1 LAIVVI
7 LSPPHGLGVAA
18 GSWPLGASEM
28 DMPLTPAD
36 LVILTADERD
46 LLTRRA
52 NAASGPHRDVVRARI
67 VLAAADG
74 AANAQIA
81 RDLQICDD
89 TVRRWRHRFCS
100 RTQQRLDG
108 LKDRPRSGRP
118 PCFTPVEVVEVKA
131 LACTRP
137 ADHGLPLTRWSV
149 SELAAHATAT
159 GLVRPVSASTIG
171 RWLAADAIK
180 PWQHRS
186 WIFPRDPDFA
196 TKAARV
202 LDLYE
207 RTWQGRPLGTDE
219 FVISADEKSQLQALR
234 RRHPEHPAAPGRARR
249 VEFEYR
255 RGGTLAY
262 FAAYDVHHP
271 RVIGRTAPKTGI
283 EPFTELVEQVM
294 TQEPYASA
302 KRVFWVVDNGSS
314 HAGQASIDRMRE
326 AWPNAVLVHLPVHA
340 SWLNQV
346 EIYFSILQRK
356 AIATGDFADL
366 NDLAQRILAFQNRY
380 NQNAEPFG
388 WKYTRHDLNRYLD
401 RLDNDGSLRP
411 AA

>member
-1 LAIVVI
+1 MDVTPICADVVV
-7 LSPPHGLGVAA
+7 L
-18 GSWPLGASEM
+18 
-28 DMPLTPAD
+28 
-36 LVILTADERD
+36 ADEERHV
-46 LLTRRA
+46 LTRRA
-52 NAASGPHRDVVRARI
+52 NAARCPHRDVLRARI

-74 AANAQIA
+74 VANAAIA
-81 RDLQICDD
+81 RDVGVCED
-89 TVRRWRHRFCS
+89 TARRWRNRFC
-100 RTQQRLDG
+100 TQRLDG
-108 LKDRPRSGRP
+108 LKDQPRSGRP
-118 PCFTPVEVVEVKA
+118 RVFTPVEVAEVKA

-137 ADHGLPLTRWSV
+137 ADHGLPLSRWSTG
-149 SELAAHATAT
+149 ELRSHAVAT
-159 GLVRPVSASTIG
+159 GLVRAVSPSTIG

-196 TKAARV
+196 AKAARV
-202 LDLYE
+202 LDLYQRLWNGVE
-207 RTWQGRPLGTDE
+207 LGADE
-219 FVISADEKSQLQALR
+219 YVISADEKSQLQALQ
-234 RRHPEHPAAPGRARR
+234 RRHPETPARPGQPRR

-262 FAAYDVHHP
+262 FAAYDVHRA
-271 RVIGRTAPKTGI
+271 RVYGMTAPKTGI
-283 EPFTELVEQVM
+283 VPFTELVEQVM
-294 TQEPYASA
+294 TQEPYKSA

-326 AWPNAVLVHLPVHA
+326 AFPNAVLVHLPVHA

-356 AIATGDFADL
+356 VITTGDFANLD
-366 NDLAQRILAFQNRY
+366 DLAERILAFENRY

-388 WKYTRHDLNRYLD
+388 WKYTRDDLNRHLD
-401 RLDNDGSLRP
+401 RLNNDGTLRT